1 MSNVKLNYLTPEE
14 FKMSKDEVNMQ
25 VVLGLQSCKTKK
37 DVSDLLDDIRAH
49 ERQNAQKEIEKVNLE
64 ANEVRN
70 QACLK
75 ITQLNA
81 KIEAAK
87 PILDKIIA
95 ICQDRNDVTTCEECC
110 DKKCCE
116 EYDLNAILFPRK
128 ENQRLKP
135 TACTY
140 KKTVPNCDDI
150 DCNDCPHVA
159 KPEEENTTP

>member
-1 MSNVKLNYLTPEE
+1 MTPYE
-14 FKMSKDEVNMQ
+14 
-25 VVLGLQSCKTKK
+25 
-37 DVSDLLDDIRAH
+37 DISPEIVAKAYHQIYPEWKRMK
-49 ERQNAQKEIEKVNLE
+49 AQ
-64 ANEVRN
+64 
-70 QACLK
+70 
-75 ITQLNA
+75 
-81 KIEAAK
+81 IEAAK